1 MKISAFFLKK
11 RTYTNARIP
20 FSSSCSLLFT
30 FQWPPPPPLND
41 RTFWITLIVY
51 QTFPSLEQLPTS
63 HISNHLL
70 FFNFRSVRKFWCW
83 IHVSNKDW
91 KHLLLTSRGYARSQF
106 SIPNCNKFLV
116 RFLRLFQKQKPSK
129 KPETFKNRQSPF
141 PRNIHFRQN
150 LGKKAKNSP
159 KL

>member
-1 MKISAFFLKK
+1 MLGSPL
-11 RTYTNARIP
+11 
-20 FSSSCSLLFT
+20 SSSCSLLFT

-70 FFNFRSVRKFWCW
+70 FFNFRSLRKFWCW

-106 SIPNCNKFLV
+106 SIPKCNKFLV
-116 RFLRLFQKQKPSK
+116 RFLILFQNRNQV
-129 KPETFKNRQSPF
+129 KNLKRLKTDRALF